1 MKNYFVLILITLV
14 FASCSQQEF
23 AFRKKIAVNQVDK
36 LTAKSNQI
44 DIDIAIDSA
53 ASANVG
59 SETSYIE
66 PSSFVKQQDKL
77 ASATITAL
85 PDDTIRKKYK
95 FDDDKKQN
103 NQNSDLPNS
112 DPKNANYE
120 VDSKADKDALT
131 GFILSIVGFFIF
143 QPVAIAG
150 LIYSIRG
157 LKSFRRKGLAIAGVI
172 ISSLVL
178 LLLLLFIFL
187 LFLIIAS
194 FGA

>member
-1 MKNYFVLILITLV
+1 MKNYLALILVAFLL
-14 FASCSQQEF
+14 ASCSQQQF
-23 AFRKKIAVNQVDK
+23 AFRKKIAVTPTHKVVVQHQPKNDTTHVIIEEANIQITYNQP
-36 LTAKSNQI
+36 L
-44 DIDIAIDSA
+44 
-53 ASANVG
+53 
-59 SETSYIE
+59 
-66 PSSFVKQQDKL
+66 SFVQQQNEL
-77 ASATITAL
+77 VSEINTVL

-95 FDDDKKQN
+95 FEEDKRQN
-103 NQNSDLPNS
+103 NSGLGS
-112 DPKNANYE
+112 DPKNGNFSYDE
-120 VDSKADKDALT
+120 KADRDALL
-131 GFILSIVGFFIF
+131 GFIFSIVGWFILPF
-143 QPVAIAG
+143 LAIPG